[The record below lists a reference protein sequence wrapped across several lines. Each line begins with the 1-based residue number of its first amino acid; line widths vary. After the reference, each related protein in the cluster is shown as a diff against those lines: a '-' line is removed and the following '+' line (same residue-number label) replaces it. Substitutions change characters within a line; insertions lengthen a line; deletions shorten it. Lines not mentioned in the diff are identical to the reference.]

1 MWFVTLVKFKHQPT
15 KADTDKMTAY
25 WAEGEKKWGVK
36 RHMGFYTLGR
46 YDAVFV
52 SEAPDEK
59 TAMKFALWSPNA
71 ENVATETLVAVDRN
85 EAVSW
90 LK

>member
-1 MWFVTLVKFKHQPT
+1 MVKFRRKPT
-15 KADTDKMTAY
+15 KADTDSMSAY
-25 WAEGEKKWGVK
+25 WAEGAKWGVK
-36 RHMGFYTLGR
+36 PHMSLWTLGR
-46 YDAVFV
+46 YDAVFI

-59 TAMKFALWSPNA
+59 TAMKFALGAPTDLG
-71 ENVATETLVAVDRN
+71 ATETMVAVSRD